1 MGSSNGVVE
10 ELRSST
16 AGDTP
21 GRGTTVDALELFL
34 AELARYPLL
43 TSREEVALAKRIER
57 GDKGAK
63 DRMINSNLRLVVSI
77 ARKYRTEQVALLDVI
92 QEGILGLIRATE
104 KFDWRRGH
112 RFSTY
117 SVWWIREA
125 IERGVANRARMIRM
139 PIYMVERERK
149 VRHVER
155 TLTAELG
162 REPSEQEIAESA
174 RLPIEQVRDVR
185 ESARPVGSL
194 DVPVGENQDQSLGDL
209 LVCEDREPGEE
220 VEAALRDHSL
230 RCAIRKLPEPERL
243 VVVLRYGIGGDPKT
257 IEQVMDVLDL
267 SRDRVRR
274 LESRALAQLA
284 HTPELA
290 GMRAA

>member
-1 MGSSNGVVE
+1 MSSSDGVVE
-10 ELRSST
+10 GLRAP
-16 AGDTP
+16 AGSDAQ
-21 GRGTTVDALELFL
+21 GRGTTVDALDLFL

-43 TSREEVALAKRIER
+43 TPREEVSLGKRIER

-77 ARKYRTEQVALLDVI
+77 ARKYSTHQVPLLDVI

-104 KFDWRRGH
+104 KFDWRRGY

-117 SVWWIREA
+117 AVWWIREA
-125 IERGVANRARMIRM
+125 IDRGVANRTRMIRM

-155 TLTAELG
+155 ALTAELG
-162 REPSEQEIAESA
+162 REPSESEIAESA
-174 RLPIEQVRDVR
+174 RLPIEQIREVR
-185 ESARPVGSL
+185 EGARTVASL
-194 DVPVGENQDQSLGDL
+194 DIPVGENQEQSLGDL
-209 LVCEDREPGEE
+209 LVCEELEPGEE
-220 VEAALRDHSL
+220 VEAAMREESL

-243 VVVLRYGIGGDPKT
+243 VVMLRYGIGSDPRT
-257 IEQVMDVLDL
+257 IEQVMDVLDI

-284 HTPELA
+284 RTPELA
-290 GMRAA
+290 AIRVA